1 MISSSYLG
9 IMTLGVVMVLHNQRR
24 LHLLKLKNY
33 LSALSLCQVTSE
45 LCGPEAWGR
54 AFLLGAPRTHSLQ
67 STLGVS
73 LL

>member
-1 MISSSYLG
+1 MAGRTGLG
-9 IMTLGVVMVLHNQRR
+9 A
-24 LHLLKLKNY
+24 
-33 LSALSLCQVTSE
+33 SAGSASE